1 MNDQNYTAIP
11 KIWNSLEIVK
21 LAISSVTP
29 FILLVLSFLARN
41 AQRSAVERHELRL
54 KSTQVADEADTKTR
68 DRLREIRK
76 DIYSQTSPLIRQIL
90 TYHFHVGDW
99 KELSPADV
107 IKLKRRVVHR

>member
-76 DIYSQTSPLIRQIL
+76 DIYARPLPLSGKYLPTIFMLGTGKNSRPPTS
-90 TYHFHVGDW
+90 
-99 KELSPADV
+99 
-107 IKLKRRVVHR
+107 